1 LVVLDTGNNTSTENN
16 SIEDNKDNYNSSKD
30 IGKLGKEPEDSGT
43 DSNNSPF
50 QA

>member
-1 LVVLDTGNNTSTENN
+1 LVAFDTSNNTSTENN

-30 IGKLGKEPEDSGT
+30 IGKLGRKPEDSST